1 MRLKDNLEIVLQIS
15 KLTRVHNSFF
25 ELLNN
30 TPYKKQLRS
39 NEQNYQHT
47 LSFINA
53 DTHKEIARLE
63 FVVDGGSRLIFP
75 N

>member
-47 LSFINA
+47 LSFFNT
-53 DTHKEIARLE
+53 DTHEEIARLE
-63 FVVDGGSRLIFP
+63 LTAGKQTLLIFP
-75 N
+75 K